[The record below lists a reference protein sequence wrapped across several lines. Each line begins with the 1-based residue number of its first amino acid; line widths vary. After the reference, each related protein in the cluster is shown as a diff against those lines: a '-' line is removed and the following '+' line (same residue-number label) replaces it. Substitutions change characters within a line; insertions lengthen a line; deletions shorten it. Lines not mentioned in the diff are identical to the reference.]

1 MENIIIEITEPKIKK
16 TNSQLSREWQLKN
29 PEKMKIYRE
38 KENIRRREKR
48 RLLKI
53 LL

>member
-1 MENIIIEITEPKIKK
+1 MENNNNNEEVKIKK
-16 TNSQLSREWQLKN
+16 SNSKYVMKWQEKN

-38 KENIRRREKR
+38 RENIMRREKR
-48 RLLKI
+48 RLMKI